1 MFFLP
6 TAPQLQPRRVLSRV
20 VQLGFISVIL
30 CFTVEPVNKVS
41 KKAKPQ
47 KAAFASIFKK
57 ANQREMSQASP
68 GRKKV
73 SEAAKVTAKTGN
85 FTCIMYIHIPGL

>member
-1 MFFLP
+1 
-6 TAPQLQPRRVLSRV
+6 
-20 VQLGFISVIL
+20 
-30 CFTVEPVNKVS
+30 VNKVA

-57 ANQREMSQASP
+57 ANQREMYKYSP

-73 SEAAKVTAKTGN
+73 SPAAKVKSKTGN
-85 FTCIMYIHIPGL
+85 LTCRDGQGV